1 MSGAPRPQYPVN
13 LIVEGR
19 PCLVVGGG
27 AVAARKVEGLL
38 ACGGLVHVVAPEV
51 GDEVRALAPPVTF
64 DVRPY
69 RAGEAASYRLVIAA
83 TDSPDVNRA
92 VFTDGERAGVWVNGA
107 DDPDNCSFTLPSVLR
122 RGALLVTVSTG
133 GRSPAL
139 ASWLRARLEA
149 ELGPEYELLL
159 ELLATERD
167 AIRAA
172 GRSTAGVDWRSA
184 LDSGMLDMIREGQ
197 LVKARERLQACLSS
211 SSD

>member
-1 MSGAPRPQYPVN
+1 MSGRARQYPVN

-27 AVAARKVEGLL
+27 PVAARKVEGLL
-38 ACGGLVHVVAPEV
+38 ACEARVHVVAPDV
-51 GDEVRALAPPVTF
+51 GDAILRLAPPVTYET
-64 DVRPY
+64 RPY
-69 RAGEAASYRLVIAA
+69 RPGEAAGYRLVIAA
-83 TDSPDVNRA
+83 TDSRELNST
-92 VFTDGERAGVWVNGA
+92 VFADAERAGVWVNGA

-122 RGALLVTVSTG
+122 RGALLVTVSTSG
-133 GRSPAL
+133 TSPAFS
-139 ASWLRARLEA
+139 SWLRARLETV
-149 ELGPEYELLL
+149 LGPEYETLLDL
-159 ELLATERD
+159 VAGERD

-172 GRSTAGVDWRSA
+172 GRSTEGLDWRSA